1 MTSPTAKEKE
11 DKRGKAVRLRADSLR
26 IERLKAQGKQYVYP
40 STKVVITP
48 TPGPEKQPEKKQSEF
63 SRRLEESLKRQNVI
77 PKATPK
83 TADTP
88 LRLPEIFD
96 QAASDKKRLD
106 PTARGIAF
114 DQSAGSSSFVA
125 STPGSSPES
134 DAPFTSTP
142 PTFLSDEGRSE
153 LALMATKMTK
163 LDKSV
168 TATAHN
174 QAQDMRDVALSVSS
188 LNKKFDTMS
197 QTVDNVAQTVGTISQ
212 KIETVSQTVTKNHI
226 YLGTRMATTEA
237 KVAALAEPA
246 TPLTTAPV
254 QPQSST
260 KTETRQRNMTPES
273 VPVQPQSPSKTGTV
287 PRQLIAESVS
297 RQLIAESVSVQSEGA
312 SPPAP
317 QVQQTRRPSL
327 PATDINRMNQ
337 EYQEY
342 IATVGAPKATAGL
355 YSYLLGVSKE
365 WEVESLLSSV
375 AAEMERHRQEAQVQ
389 PTETATQPD
398 LPSQTSHA
406 GQEEGISTSE
416 TGTATAQQIGTSK
429 QATMAVANFA
439 PQNEPLAKQI
449 GDEKRAAEKIF
460 AEEKKR
466 LAEQWDAEQKELAA
480 QREENR
486 KLLDAEHKRVA
497 AVEAKYQ
504 RRWDDEQKKIAEA
517 QEQIATK
524 KRALD
529 QQETEVEQRRLAAE
543 RQVAAAQKRLVEQ
556 QKAEQAAILQ
566 RQRDMAP
573 PPVPRG
579 SDTPRT
585 APQPARLSG
594 ASRASVMSNM
604 APPPFSRG
612 SDTPKTAPQR
622 APFPASFTRA
632 SVARASVVSDMGI
645 DPAPKSVY
653 TMKSAELDS
662 AMDAILKNARR
673 HSSQISVGSLA
684 MASPNF
690 APIEAPSLPQT
701 HGFNPQQP
709 QKGTDVCRFFKTPH
723 GCKRGNACDH
733 LHIPAEGPPVD
744 PRSMELCR
752 FVVKG
757 GCRKSICNYAHSVEE
772 VAMAGGDQTM
782 AEAPRTG
789 SRTAKPCR
797 WGADCRTMN
806 CRFMHP
812 SDGDAMSEVMYTAP
826 ENPPADGL
834 PARLS
839 AQGPKQDYRAVIVCK
854 NLKEPGGCKR
864 KDCAYKHD
872 IDEFDTVDRRSQT
885 LCKRVNT
892 SEGCTYINCA
902 YMHPTVVDEDAMT
915 DGGPYGAAD
924 AGSEYSQALIDA
936 LNEPL
941 KQGFDN
947 QACPDATA
955 KGLRYYALYRLMNL
969 LEGLV
974 ESRPGGDVE
983 EQIWSELI
991 RRCNL
996 ALRAMQAATPA
1007 DVMLAGLSADHLM
1020 NWSKKFGIWYRALG
1034 RSETDPMGKNAH
1046 TTSFKLEQMAK
1057 VAEIKSKPQRND
1069 PNQGQRPATG
1079 LYRPPTGPREGNSFQ
1094 PPSGSRNGNGF
1105 QPPPGARRGNA
1116 NLGTRSGGKKNNK
1129 RSGNSGNVSS
1139 IVMPRAG
1146 PPQVSQIHFA
1156 LDKEQS
1162 LSRNSLLTRH

>member
-11 DKRGKAVRLRADSLR
+11 DKKGKAVRLRADNLR
-26 IERLKAQGKQYVYP
+26 VERLKAQGKQYVYP

-134 DAPFTSTP
+134 DAPLTSTP
-142 PTFLSDEGRSE
+142 PTFLSDEERSE
-153 LALMATKMTK
+153 LASMATKMTK

-168 TATAHN
+168 TAIAHN

-197 QTVDNVAQTVGTISQ
+197 QTVDNVAQTVGTVSQ

-273 VPVQPQSPSKTGTV
+273 VPVQPQSSSRTGTV

-297 RQLIAESVSVQSEGA
+297 VQSEGV

-355 YSYLLGVSKE
+355 YGYLLGVSKE
-365 WEVESLLSSV
+365 WEVKSLLSSV

-389 PTETATQPD
+389 PTEAAAQPD

-406 GQEEGISTSE
+406 GQEGGISTSE
-416 TGTATAQQIGTSK
+416 TGTATAQQIGTSQ

-439 PQNEPLAKQI
+439 PQNESLAKQI
-449 GDEKRAAEKIF
+449 GDEKRAAEKTF

-466 LAEQWDAEQKELAA
+466 LAEQWDAEQ
-480 QREENR
+480 
-486 KLLDAEHKRVA
+486 KRVA

-517 QEQIATK
+517 QAQIATK

-529 QQETEVEQRRLAAE
+529 QQETEIEQRRFAAE
-543 RQVAAAQKRLVEQ
+543 RQEAVAQKRLVEQ

-579 SDTPRT
+579 SDTPKT
-585 APQPARLSG
+585 APQP
-594 ASRASVMSNM
+594 
-604 APPPFSRG
+604 
-612 SDTPKTAPQR
+612 

-632 SVARASVVSDMGI
+632 SVVSDMGI
-645 DPAPKSVY
+645 GPAPKSVY
-653 TMKSAELDS
+653 TMKLAELDS
-662 AMDAILKNARR
+662 AMNAILKNARR
-673 HSSQISVGSLA
+673 HSSQTSVGSLA

-690 APIEAPSLPQT
+690 APIWAPSLPQT
-701 HGFNPQQP
+701 HGLNPQQP

-744 PRSMELCR
+744 PRTMELCR

-757 GCRKSICNYAHSVEE
+757 GCRKSICNYAHSAEE

-797 WGADCRTMN
+797 WGANCRTMN

-839 AQGPKQDYRAVIVCK
+839 AQVPKQDHRAVIVCK

-902 YMHPTVVDEDAMT
+902 YMHPTAVDEDAMT

-955 KGLRYYALYRLMNL
+955 KGLRYYTLYRLMNL

-1020 NWSKKFGIWYRALG
+1020 NWSKKFGFWYRALG

-1079 LYRPPTGPREGNSFQ
+1079 LYRPP
-1094 PPSGSRNGNGF
+1094 SGSRNDNGF
-1105 QPPPGARRGNA
+1105 QPPSSARRGNGNQPPNGPRNGNA

-1129 RSGNSGNVSS
+1129 RSGNRGNVST
-1139 IVMPRAG
+1139 IVMPRG
-1146 PPQVSQIHFA
+1146 GLPQVSQIHFA
-1156 LDKEQS
+1156 PDKEQS
-1162 LSRNSLLTRH
+1162 FSRNSLLIRH